1 MKKSQLST
9 GLIVFFIIVVAII
22 GLIFLIKSKAPD
34 VNVCNI
40 KDASST
46 EFKSDCLSP
55 VIDIMENQ
63 KHTLAKGGTMR
74 LGIYPAILKSDSRIR
89 NIYGV
94 DNISERHRHRYEV
107 NNNYR
112 AVLENNGLIFSGVS
126 PDNNLMEFL
135 ELPNH
140 RFFIATQAHPE
151 FLSRPLKPHPLFL
164 EFVKSC
170 IGEEIVSEIMSNP
183 PTTDLELLENF

>member
-1 MKKSQLST
+1 M
-9 GLIVFFIIVVAII
+9 
-22 GLIFLIKSKAPD
+22 
-34 VNVCNI
+34 
-40 KDASST
+40 
-46 EFKSDCLSP
+46 SP